1 MPNTVKAAIVRGR
14 KKVET
19 VVEEGRKKVEDVVE
33 GGLNTVETV
42 VEAGL
47 NTVETVVGK
56 GRRGVES
63 AVSLGRRTVEHA
75 LLGRVTMRAAVLHGR
90 EDVRIEQV
98 PVPKAAKGELIV
110 RVGAALTC
118 GTDLKVF
125 RRGYHARMIV
135 PPALFGHELAGTIV
149 EAGEGVTDFAPGD
162 RVVALN
168 SAPCGQCY
176 FCLRGQENLCDDLL
190 FNNGAYAEFIKI
202 PERIVAKNTLIIP
215 DTVPLEHAA
224 LTEPLACA
232 VHGLEDSRPRKGDL
246 IAVIGGG
253 PLGLMILHVA
263 SLAGFETIAIVKH
276 DGQVEAARQLGAAH
290 VVQASTTRKAIRET
304 RALTP
309 KDRGVD
315 IAIEAV
321 GLPETWQEA
330 VELVRKGGTANFFG
344 GCAANTH
351 VTLDTN
357 RIHYSD
363 ITLRAT
369 FHHTPAICRKALE
382 LIAGGRFQAGAF
394 ITGHAHLYELNRV
407 FEKLM
412 NRSTESEI
420 KTAIVP

>member
-1 MPNTVKAAIVRGR
+1 MPNPVKRGR
-14 KKVET
+14 PT
-19 VVEEGRKKVEDVVE
+19 VEDVLQV
-33 GGLNTVETV
+33 GRSTVGDVLQIGRNTVEEVLHVGRSTV
-42 VEAGL
+42 EEVIQVGR
-47 NTVETVVGK
+47 NTVE
-56 GRRGVES
+56 S
-63 AVSLGRRTVEHA
+63 ARQLRQA
-75 LLGRVTMRAAVLHGR
+75 TMQAAVLHGR
-90 EDVRIEQV
+90 QDIRIEDV
-98 PVPKAAKGELIV
+98 PVPRAEAGELIV

-135 PPALFGHELAGTIV
+135 PPALFGHELAGTVV
-149 EAGEGVTDFAPGD
+149 EAGVGVEGFSNGS

-176 FCLRGQENLCDDLL
+176 FCKRGQENLCDDLL
-190 FNNGAYAEFIKI
+190 FNNGAYAEFIRI
-202 PERIVAKNTLIIP
+202 PARIVSKNTLIVP
-215 DTVPLEHAA
+215 DHVPLEHAA

-232 VHGLEDSRPRKGDL
+232 VHGFLDSNPRPDDT

-253 PLGLMILHVA
+253 PLGLMMVHVA
-263 SLAGFETIAIVKH
+263 ALSGCNVISIVKH
-276 DGQVEAARQLGAAH
+276 DGQMEAARQLGAAH
-290 VVQASTTRKAIRET
+290 VIKTSSIQKAVRET
-304 RALTP
+304 RAFTP
-309 KDRGVD
+309 NNRGVD

-321 GLPETWQEA
+321 GVPEAWEEA
-330 VELVRKGGTANFFG
+330 VDMVRKGGTVNFFG
-344 GCAANTH
+344 GCAVGTR

-369 FHHTPAICRKALE
+369 FHHTPAICRKALD
-382 LIAGGRFQAGAF
+382 LIASGRFQAGAF

-412 NRSTESEI
+412 NRSSEI